1 MTPKLAP
8 AKGYFD
14 GTHIVLTS
22 PVHFPR
28 GQEVIVTPA
37 IGHQPPPQPFPSPE
51 EIDAIV
57 DSLRGAIPD
66 TGQTLEEIREERLK
80 KYEL

>member
-1 MTPKLAP
+1 MPPELAP

-14 GTHIVLTS
+14 GTHVILTS
-22 PVHFPR
+22 PVYFSR
-28 GQEVIVTPA
+28 GQEVFVTPA
-37 IGHQPPPQPFPSPE
+37 VSEPPSSPYPSPA

-57 DSLRGAIPD
+57 DSLRGSIPD